1 MIKCGVAQTDITPYL
16 GSDIPGQTYNRIS
29 SGVKD
34 PLYAKAVVFDDG
46 NKRIASVV
54 LDAIIIGTETVQ
66 NIREKASKLCGID
79 PAAIMVSATHTHTG
93 GPVGD
98 LYKSKKDPAYLE
110 FLSQRAAHAV
120 FMAAQNLRNVKIGAA
135 YGYDDTIGFNR
146 RYRMKDGTFRT
157 NPPVMSPDLDR
168 PLGPTDP
175 QVAVVRIDDENDRPL
190 AVLSSYAC
198 HLDVVGGTEYSA
210 DYPGAIARTVSK
222 VLGDSVISIFYTGTC
237 GNINH
242 INFEQKKG
250 IPSSKGRPYSDY
262 MGRVLAYE
270 IIKTREKI
278 ITSDQA
284 CVNYAST
291 TLRLDTRKPD
301 PEAVKKAYEVLKN
314 DPEGKRFIELE
325 LVRYYENPKEY
336 LDAELQVLSVGDW
349 AIAGFPGE
357 IFVEFGLEVK
367 KHSPFKVTVAAELT
381 NGSFGYIPVREAFE
395 QGGYEPSLTS
405 YTCAGPESGYR
416 MTETLISL
424 LKKL

>member
-1 MIKCGVAQTDITPYL
+1 MTTKTT
-16 GSDIPGQTYNRIS
+16 
-29 SGVKD
+29 
-34 PLYAKAVVFDDG
+34 
-46 NKRIASVV
+46 V
-54 LDAIIIGTETVQ
+54 LLPFYRAMRAIWMLWGH
-66 NIREKASKLCGID
+66 R
-79 PAAIMVSATHTHTG
+79 
-93 GPVGD
+93 
-98 LYKSKKDPAYLE
+98 
-110 FLSQRAAHAV
+110 
-120 FMAAQNLRNVKIGAA
+120 
-135 YGYDDTIGFNR
+135 
-146 RYRMKDGTFRT
+146 
-157 NPPVMSPDLDR
+157 
-168 PLGPTDP
+168 
-175 QVAVVRIDDENDRPL
+175 
-190 AVLSSYAC
+190 
-198 HLDVVGGTEYSA
+198 YSA

-416 MTETLISL
+416 MTEALISL
-424 LKKL
+424 LKNL